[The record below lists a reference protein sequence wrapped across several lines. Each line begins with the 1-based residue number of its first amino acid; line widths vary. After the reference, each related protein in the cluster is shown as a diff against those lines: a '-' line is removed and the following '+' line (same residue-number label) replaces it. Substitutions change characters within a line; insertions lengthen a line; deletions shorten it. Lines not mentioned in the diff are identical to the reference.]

1 MVFYDAIS
9 KYYDIIFP
17 ASQDTVKFL
26 AECIGPP
33 KKSVLDV
40 ACGTGDYSIELDK
53 LGLDLTAVDIDKEM
67 IKALTEKII
76 TKESSVKCLQADM
89 QDLST
94 KFDKGSFD
102 AVYCIGNSLVHLDSL
117 DKIETFFKDVR
128 ELLTKDG
135 TFIFQIINF
144 DRVISKNIKSLP
156 TIVNEA
162 VPLKFERFYSY
173 ANRKIAFKTILSVEN
188 KVIENEIYLFPLLFE
203 DAVSILKNAG
213 FKELHVYG
221 DFKKSDYSKED
232 SFMLIIEA
240 R

>member
-17 ASQDTVKFL
+17 VSQDTVQFL
-26 AECIGPP
+26 AECIGAPN
-33 KKSVLDV
+33 KSVLDV

-76 TKESSVKCLQADM
+76 SKESPVKCLQADM
-89 QDLST
+89 QELST

-117 DKIETFFKDVR
+117 DKIETFFKDVHS
-128 ELLTKDG
+128 LLTKGG

-156 TIVNEA
+156 SLVNEA
-162 VPLKFERFYSY
+162 VPLKFERFYNY
-173 ANRKIAFKTILSVEN
+173 EDGKIAFKTILSVEDRT
-188 KVIENEIYLFPLLFE
+188 IENEIYLTPLLYDE
-203 DAVSILKNAG
+203 TVSMLSNAG
-213 FKELHVYG
+213 FKEIHAYG
-221 DFKKSDYSKED
+221 DFKKGAYEKEN

-240 R
+240 K